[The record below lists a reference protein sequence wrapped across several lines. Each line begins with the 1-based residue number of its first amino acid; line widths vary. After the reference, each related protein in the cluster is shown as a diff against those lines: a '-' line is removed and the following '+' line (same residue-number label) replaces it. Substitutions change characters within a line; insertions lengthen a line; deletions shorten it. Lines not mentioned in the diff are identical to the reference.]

1 MYLRIEHTTRYRYAR
16 PVEFAPHRFR
26 LLPRSAPDLRILRA
40 SVTLSPEA
48 AVRWRLDA
56 EENPVGSSMIIGS
69 SDELLVESRIVL
81 ERTVT
86 NPFDFLLED
95 RALHLP
101 VAYTDRELPH
111 LIPYLGVRETRHSV
125 LKNWIARS
133 LPEGEGGSPTLQ
145 GLTSLN
151 AAISADFR
159 YVPRHEHGVQSA
171 SETISLGS
179 GTCRDFALLLM
190 ESARFL
196 GIAARYVGGY
206 LCSEPG
212 SLTPHHHT
220 HGWCELFLPGAGWTG
235 FDPTSGILASSH
247 HVPVAVAVT
256 AGEIPPVD
264 GAYLG
269 SASDF
274 IGQEVTINAVELSPW
289 EEP

>member
-1 MYLRIEHTTRYRYAR
+1 MYLRIDHTTRYRYAR

-26 LLPRSAPDLRILRA
+26 LLPRSTPDLRVLRA

-48 AVRWRLDA
+48 SVRWRLDA
-56 EENPVGSSMIIGS
+56 EENPIGSAMIIGT
-69 SDELLVESRIVL
+69 SDELVVESRLIL

-101 VAYTDRELPH
+101 VAYSSGELPH
-111 LIPYLGVRETRHSV
+111 LAPYLGVREGRLAV
-125 LKNWIARS
+125 LKGWISRS
-133 LPEGEGGSPTLQ
+133 VSDGEGWVPTLQ
-145 GLTSLN
+145 SLTSLN
-151 AAISADFR
+151 ALISTCFQ

-171 SETISLGS
+171 SETIFHGS
-179 GTCRDFALLLM
+179 GTCRDFAHLLM

-196 GIAARYVGGY
+196 GVAARYVGGY

-212 SLTPHHHT
+212 SVTPHHHT
-220 HGWCELFLPGAGWTG
+220 HGWCELYLPGAGWTG

-247 HVPVAVAVT
+247 HVPVAVSVT
-256 AGEIPPVD
+256 AGEIPPVN

-269 SASDF
+269 SSGDF
-274 IGQEVTINAVELSPW
+274 IGHEVTIHAVELSPW